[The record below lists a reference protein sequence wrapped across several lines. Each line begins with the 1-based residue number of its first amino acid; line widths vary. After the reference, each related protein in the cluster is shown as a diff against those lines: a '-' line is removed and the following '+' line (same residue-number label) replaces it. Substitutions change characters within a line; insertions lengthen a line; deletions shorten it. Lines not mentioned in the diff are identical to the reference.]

1 VILLAEE
8 GAREKV
14 KSAQHRRMEIIETVL
29 RTEGKVRTADLAE
42 RFGIGQ
48 NLLANDLK
56 RLEELGLIVRGHGW
70 VMRRTTEIEDLFAG
84 TDYAA
89 RKSRNIEEKKA
100 IAKYIVDRL
109 EDSTQVLMDAGSTA
123 LAVGMRLV
131 EKERSVDVLTNSLP
145 LLLYLARYSSLSCY
159 VVGGDYSR
167 DQAAIVGEDAAKLI
181 EGRKV
186 DAAILTPRAISIV
199 NSRTAQAIEPTGLA
213 VRKAIRQLAINLDR
227 TPEEIADGNLYVSLC
242 SLDPSQHPYKSMLI
256 KNATKLFIALDHT
269 KFFTSGQHFFTLILT
284 DLISERSRAEF
295 WEEIN
300 RAVETPIPLPVR
312 TRGAVLQRRIMA
324 EAEEAEV
331 GGEEEGEKEGG
342 KKRLIDIDVEDPI
355 DLRDPE
361 SIEIVTTTE
370 DGGHPPIEL
379 VRLLRLLRDEPRFED
394 LIDMIRKVL
403 IVVDHDGEP
412 ISDDWIDRYVLS

>member
-1 VILLAEE
+1 MAEE

-89 RKSRNIEEKKA
+89 RKARNIEEKKA
-100 IAKYIVDRL
+100 IAKYIVDQL

-145 LLLYLARYSSLSCY
+145 LLLHLARYSSLSCY
-159 VVGGDYSR
+159 IVAGDYSR
-167 DQAAIVGEDAAKLI
+167 DQAAIVGEDAAKFI
-181 EGRKV
+181 EEQKF
-186 DAAILTPRAISIV
+186 DAAVLTPRALSLV
-199 NSRTAQAIEPTGLA
+199 DPRTVQAIEPTGLA
-213 VRKAIRQLAINLDR
+213 VQRALKRLADDR
-227 TPEEIADGNLYVSLC
+227 GEELEEVAERSLYFNLYSM
-242 SLDPSQHPYKSMLI
+242 DPSQHPYKSTLI

-269 KFFTSGQHFFTLILT
+269 KFSPSGRNFFTLILT
-284 DLISERSRAEF
+284 ELISERPGAEF
-295 WEEIN
+295 WKEIREEME
-300 RAVETPIPLPVR
+300 RPSLLPVR
-312 TRGAVLQRRIMA
+312 TRGAVRLRRTMA
-324 EAEEAEV
+324 ELRELKGAEV
-331 GGEEEGEKEGG
+331 EGEEEKPKEGEE
-342 KKRLIDIDVEDPI
+342 KKEVSDIDVEDPV
-355 DLRDPE
+355 DLREPE

-370 DGGHPPIEL
+370 DGENPPMEL
-379 VRLLRLLRDEPRFED
+379 VRQLQLLREGPWVEQ
-394 LIDMIRKVL
+394 LIGMLKRVL
-403 IVVDHDGEP
+403 VVVDRDGQP
-412 ISDDWIDRYVLS
+412 ISSDWIEYVLG